1 VAREAEKEEAKKQE
15 AVGKSANG
23 SGNGTGL
30 NEGVGSG
37 PVAAA
42 AVADV
47 AADDGAVADDGTL
60 QPLLSDTL
68 NTLSLSTQNTD
79 SAQSGETIRERQPFG
94 SARLGR
100 PPLGITDQLVTHA
113 RVYDLADY
121 YEMQTLREYSC
132 NRFSKIVD
140 QRRVDL
146 SAEHKLRS
154 VIDVV
159 KEIGARTNKPG
170 DPLRMMFLKLIMEHA
185 TDLCCDP
192 DFIKDLGDSGL
203 SGLAADMLHE
213 VALSLVRDRQ
223 FYIDR
228 RKNLMTLHTRMTEQ
242 EEFWEDCAPGW
253 KRKYG
258 YR

>member
-1 VAREAEKEEAKKQE
+1 
-15 AVGKSANG
+15 
-23 SGNGTGL
+23 
-30 NEGVGSG
+30 
-37 PVAAA
+37 
-42 AVADV
+42 
-47 AADDGAVADDGTL
+47 
-60 QPLLSDTL
+60 
-68 NTLSLSTQNTD
+68 
-79 SAQSGETIRERQPFG
+79 
-94 SARLGR
+94 
-100 PPLGITDQLVTHA
+100 
-113 RVYDLADY
+113 
-121 YEMQTLREYSC
+121 
-132 NRFSKIVD
+132 
-140 QRRVDL
+140 VDL
-146 SAEHKLRS
+146 SAEHTLRS

-213 VALSLVRDRQ
+213 VALSLVRDRE

-228 RKNLMTLHTRMTEQ
+228 RKNLMTLHTRMTGK